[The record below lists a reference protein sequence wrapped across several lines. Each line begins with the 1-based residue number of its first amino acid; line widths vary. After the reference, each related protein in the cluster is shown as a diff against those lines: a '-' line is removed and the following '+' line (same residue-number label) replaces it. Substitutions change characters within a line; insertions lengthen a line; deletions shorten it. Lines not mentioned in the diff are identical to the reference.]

1 MTIKKKISTLILSL
15 AMAVCVVLGLAMITT
30 SSTASAASLPGAWF
44 SDAEY
49 YERIE
54 VGANDVSLVA
64 MGDHQIAITND
75 AWKGYVKESYKYI
88 ANHKDAM
95 KTKMY
100 INLGDVQDVV
110 DFSFISKDTDLVG
123 VEGTYNTMG
132 NAAQFGANRG
142 GGSTDKNQVN
152 ESAYFWQQKEFN
164 VEMRT
169 LLSNA
174 GVPNTWLMGNHDYE
188 DMGRS
193 FRIKETFNEIFPITM
208 YDNVRIVDRNED
220 GIINEDDFDA
230 TVEAQG
236 KYFGGSLYQD
246 TENTY
251 SYFMGPNDQKYL
263 VLNLGINPDMDIINW
278 ANKIVEEN
286 PNCFVIISTHVY
298 TYGSGKEHKYS
309 DKAERI
315 WTDVATKHDNVKLIL
330 SGHSSTNNHGIL
342 KRIEFNDF
350 GNPVYQMMI
359 DSQSATFGGAGV
371 FAQFI
376 FRENGDIDVG
386 YYCPAIESELLK
398 QTYSLTSDQGMF
410 FTRDSQFTFNYADT
424 QRVVVD
430 AAGEVLVGNNVLGSI
445 YDKLYLCDSTVNLRW
460 VQNIY
465 AYNNV
470 QCAQV
475 DGITVADSSKP
486 GYVVYHFDK
495 PDGSLFKSMLL
506 DFDGD
511 FASFANGDTA
521 IIQWDYSFDG
531 INWEIGSYT
540 DTNVGR
546 KDLYRPLDRYI
557 NGCDDLYV
565 RVVLKADENFN
576 LSTLKFDVEY
586 IQVEFEGSELNF
598 NYDIH
603 DYSKGSDS
611 WDDVFYN
618 DFETDGRPDYLL
630 STGDS
635 ADHTGGYG
643 QFQLRFDS
651 GEERNFNSLSFSAKM
666 LLENLNEVYY
676 ARTEDYVIDAAT
688 RESIDGVA
696 DSPVTLRAWTATIK
710 DSDKYAMKLF
720 VSINGGEFTLVKTEE
735 AYLANHND
743 KQTIVREVNIDIP
756 VNGADYVILKVEY
769 FGIRAAGSG
778 FETISVNGT
787 YDNEPS
793 PTFDANGGVSWGADN
808 TVVSKDGYVFEG
820 WHLDSV
826 DGEKVDPADFANQ
839 NVTLVAKWNKI
850 VRITYILSGGINSA
864 NNVVF
869 AVEGDVIELEDA
881 VKDGSRFIGWYDI
894 NLNRVTTLNVLSDH
908 IVLYAVWF

>member
-1 MTIKKKISTLILSL
+1 MILSL
-15 AMAVCVVLGLAMITT
+15 VMALCVVLGLTMITS
-30 SSTASAASLPGAWF
+30 SSTASAASLTGAWF

-49 YERIE
+49 YERME
-54 VGANDVSLVA
+54 VGENDVSLVA

-75 AWKGYVKESYKYI
+75 TWKGYVRESYRYI
-88 ANHKDAM
+88 ADNKTAM

-110 DFSFISKDTDLVG
+110 DFSYNAHGVVG
-123 VEGTYNTMG
+123 TSVYDTMG
-132 NAAQFGANRG
+132 NAAQLGANRG
-142 GGSTDKNQVN
+142 GGTTNKDQVN

-169 LLSNA
+169 MLSNA
-174 GVPNTWLMGNHDYE
+174 GVPNTWIMGNHDYE
-188 DMGRS
+188 DMGQN
-193 FRIKETFNEIFPITM
+193 FRIKETFNEAFPITM

-298 TYGSGKEHKYS
+298 TYGSGNEHQYS

-330 SGHSSTNNHGIL
+330 SGHSATSNGGIL

-359 DSQSATFGGAGV
+359 DSQSTSFGGAGV

-376 FRENGDIDVG
+376 FRANGDIDVG
-386 YYCPAIESELLK
+386 YYCPAIESDLFQ
-398 QTYSLTSDQGMF
+398 QTYSLTPDQGMF

-430 AAGEVLVGNNVLGSI
+430 AADEVLVGNTVLGSI
-445 YDKLYLCDSTVNLRW
+445 YDKFYLSDSTVNLRW

-465 AYNNV
+465 SYNNV
-470 QCAQV
+470 KCAKV

-495 PDGSLFKSMLL
+495 ADGSLFKSMKL
-506 DFDGD
+506 DFEGE

-521 IIQWDYSFDG
+521 IIQWEYSFDG

-557 NGCDDLYV
+557 NGCEDLYV
-565 RVVLKADENFN
+565 RVVLKADESFK
-576 LSTLKFDVEY
+576 LTTLKFDVEY
-586 IQVEFEGSELNF
+586 IQVEFEGAELNF
-598 NYDIH
+598 AYDIANLSEEA
-603 DYSKGSDS
+603 Y
-611 WDDVFYN
+611 DDVFYN
-618 DFETDGRPDYLL
+618 DFETSGWAGHRL
-630 STGDS
+630 STGDKR
-635 ADHTGGYG
+635 DHNGGYG

-651 GEERNFNSLSFSAKM
+651 GDERNFETLTFAATM
-666 LLENLNEVYY
+666 QLENLDEVYY

-688 RESIDGVA
+688 REAIDGVA

-710 DSDKYAMKLF
+710 DSDKFAMKLYA
-720 VSINGGEFTLVKTEE
+720 SIDGGEFELIHTEAAYSGGE
-735 AYLANHND
+735 AFCP
-743 KQTIVREVNIDIP
+743 TIHREIAPIDIP
-756 VNGADYVILKVEY
+756 VAGADYVILKVEF
-769 FGIRAAGSG
+769 FGIRAAEGG
-778 FETISVNGT
+778 FKTMAINGT
-787 YDNEPS
+787 YDEEPN
-793 PTFDANGGVSWGADN
+793 PTFDANGGVAWGSN
-808 TVVSKDGYVFEG
+808 ETVLSKDGYVFEG

-826 DGEKVDPADFANQ
+826 DGEKVNPADYAGQ
-839 NVTLVAKWNKI
+839 NVSLVAKWNKLI
-850 VRITYILSGGINSA
+850 RITYVLAGGVNSE
-864 NNVVF
+864 NNVSV
-869 AVEGDVIELEDA
+869 AVEGDVIVLEDA
-881 VKDGSRFIGWYDI
+881 TKDGARFIGWYDA
-894 NLNRVTTLNVLSDH
+894 NLNKVTTLNIATDH